1 MILHEP
7 SNSFT
12 VDSNSKFDFLGCSV
26 HVPHE
31 SPWCGV
37 QAYLSVPRWS
47 QCSNGSSLDW
57 RNPKSSGARVG
68 QSCRE
73 YFDVWNYVALSAWSP
88 KEQNR
93 ELGEFNLFLI
103 WFLVCNVMTSRFR
116 GSNFIYLQSCFG
128 KLCHSQH
135 FLLPSLVLWES
146 KSIEFCHSIGARAP
160 TNKRTS
166 WGNSSSTGAWVKSR
180 NLFGTERM
188 TSLSLGPQK
197 ADCFG

>member
-1 MILHEP
+1 MILHKTP
-7 SNSFT
+7 NSFT

-26 HVPHE
+26 HVLHDVV
-31 SPWCGV
+31 CRLIFLYQGGV
-37 QAYLSVPRWS
+37 NARTGQAWIEGIQEVQVP
-47 QCSNGSSLDW
+47 GSGNRAGSTWTYETMSHWVLGHQ
-57 RNPKSSGARVG
+57 K
-68 QSCRE
+68 
-73 YFDVWNYVALSAWSP
+73 
-88 KEQNR
+88 KQNR

-160 TNKRTS
+160 TNERTS

-180 NLFGTERM
+180 NLFGTKRM
-188 TSLSLGPQK
+188 TSLSWGPQK

>member
-1 MILHEP
+1 MFCMMWCAGL
-7 SNSFT
+7 SFCT
-12 VDSNSKFDFLGCSV
+12 KVESMLERVKLGLKESKKFRCQGRAIVQGVLGRMK
-26 HVPHE
+26 
-31 SPWCGV
+31 
-37 QAYLSVPRWS
+37 L
-47 QCSNGSSLDW
+47 
-57 RNPKSSGARVG
+57 
-68 QSCRE
+68 CRTE
-73 YFDVWNYVALSAWSP
+73 CLVT
-88 KEQNR
+88 KKKQNR

-160 TNKRTS
+160 TNERTS

-180 NLFGTERM
+180 NLFGTKRM
-188 TSLSLGPQK
+188 TSLSWGPQK